1 MDNLTEK
8 RLGFLTDTIR
18 YYSEDVNRRCTN
30 GNGQCYYNPASVNKQ
45 EISEG
50 CAIGRHLP
58 QELKVKLDNWYGS
71 EGAIEDVYEDDD
83 KESGISPQDFP
94 ESLIELGLKFLTD
107 IQCLHDYDTHWEK
120 RGLSDR
126 GKEYV
131 DSIKEKYKLNP
142 EHD

>member
-18 YYSEDVNRRCTN
+18 YYSDDVNRRCTT
-30 GNGQCYYNPASVNKQ
+30 GSGQCYYNPASVNKQ

-58 QELKVKLDNWYGS
+58 QSLKEKLDKWYGS
-71 EGAIEDVYEDDD
+71 EGAIEDVYEDD
-83 KESGISPQDFP
+83 EETGIKPEEFP
-94 ESLIELGLKFLTD
+94 ESLIDLGLKFLTD
-107 IQCLHDYDTHWEK
+107 IQCLHDYENHWQK
-120 RGLSDR
+120 SGLTEA

-131 DSIKEKYKLNP
+131 DKIKDKYNLNP
-142 EHD
+142 EQD

>member
-1 MDNLTEK
+1 MDNIIEK

-18 YYSEDVNRRCTN
+18 YYSEDVNRRCTDGFEN
-30 GNGQCYYNPASVNKQ
+30 CYYDPASVNKQ
-45 EISEG
+45 DISEG

-58 QELKVKLDNWYGS
+58 QELKEKIDNYYGS
-71 EGAIEDVYEDDD
+71 LGAIDEVYEDY
-83 KESGISPQDFP
+83 EETGIKPEEFP

-107 IQCLHDYDTHWEK
+107 MQCLHDYESHWQK
-120 RGLSDR
+120 GGLTEA

-131 DSIKEKYKLNP
+131 DKIKDKYKLNP